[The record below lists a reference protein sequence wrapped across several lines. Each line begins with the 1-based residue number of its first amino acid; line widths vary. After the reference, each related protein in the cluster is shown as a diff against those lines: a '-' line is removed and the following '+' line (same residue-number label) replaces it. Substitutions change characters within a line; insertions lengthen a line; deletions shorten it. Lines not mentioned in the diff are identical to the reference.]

1 MRSRSPEDPAKGV
14 PHSPRKP
21 VTVPDTPSHRGLDA
35 CPPIADPIEGF
46 TCQEPKP
53 FGKDNHSFRIGVS
66 ETALRSRGRIVPPT
80 PQYGSPIREIAWPDQ
95 VTRGNRNGPRRGNG
109 NASPNCRKGLR
120 NGELGTE
127 ERGNGNSGTRGI
139 GNDRSGKGEREITLI
154 L

>member
-95 VTRGNRNGPRRGNG
+95 VTGKQERPETGKRERFT
-109 NASPNCRKGLR
+109 
-120 NGELGTE
+120 ELPQGT
-127 ERGNGNSGTRGI
+127 SKRGI
-139 GNDRSGKGEREITLI
+139 GYGGAGKREQWDTGNRKR
-154 L
+154 